1 MGKNKRLS
9 FSGGAASGKCVPAS
23 CRMNLLSLLLP
34 DQPSDP
40 RAQGGTPQA
49 QWKGTSQW
57 KLNHQVEWICH
68 TVTESSLSLVLAVQK
83 GEYFS

>member
-9 FSGGAASGKCVPAS
+9 FSVGAAAGKCVPAS

-40 RAQGGTPQA
+40 RVQGGTPQA
-49 QWKGTSQW
+49 Q
-57 KLNHQVEWICH
+57 
-68 TVTESSLSLVLAVQK
+68 
-83 GEYFS
+83 